1 MEELKKESAKFQ
13 KKLAADEA
21 NEKSKKILAKE
32 AADRLKFQKKRE
44 SLLNPW
50 SGNVHWENGKK
61 EFWDGSGEI
70 GGVNDWL
77 QVHHKKHHHH

>member
-21 NEKSKKILAKE
+21 NEKSKKIIAKK
-32 AADRLKFQKKRE
+32 AADRLK
-44 SLLNPW
+44 SLNPW
-50 SGNVHWENGKK
+50 SGNVHWDNGKR

-77 QVHHKKHHHH
+77 QVHHKKHHH